1 MMKIKTRKFNDR
13 GLTRLIKQAA
23 KFYAYQL
30 IPEHYDQIYL
40 DIYANKIKA
49 DGTCLQ
55 LDRYDFEIEI
65 NKNISFECMMITL
78 AHEMIHLKQY
88 ATKELKSKIV
98 KGNEVDIWKGVKYK
112 NMKYHDQPWEQEA
125 TDLEEELYHKFLLYS
140 LMSGTLDF
148 NRIKQIDQRAS

>member
-1 MMKIKTRKFNDR
+1 MKIKTRKFNDK
-13 GLTRLIKQAA
+13 GLTKLIKQAA
-23 KFYAYQL
+23 RFYAYQL
-30 IPEHYDQIYL
+30 IPEHYDQIFL
-40 DIYANKIKA
+40 DIYATKMKA

-55 LDRYDFEIEI
+55 LDNYDYEIEI

-98 KGNEVDIWKGVKYK
+98 KGNEVDVWKGVKYK
-112 NMKYHDQPWEQEA
+112 NMKYNDQPWEQEA
-125 TDLEEELYHKFLLYS
+125 TDLEQELYHKFLLYS

-148 NRIKQIDQRAS
+148 NGIEQIDKRAS